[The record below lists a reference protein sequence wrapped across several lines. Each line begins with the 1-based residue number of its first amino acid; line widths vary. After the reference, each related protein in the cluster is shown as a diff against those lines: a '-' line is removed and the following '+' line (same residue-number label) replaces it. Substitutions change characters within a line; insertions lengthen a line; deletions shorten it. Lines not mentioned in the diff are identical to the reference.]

1 MFYVPILYKYG
12 YQSKPT
18 KKDPDVKYIAP
29 FGADPVNS
37 MLCVATTTTPLCD
50 TVNMGSLLKFLIK
63 NMLSMSLLIS
73 NDPVIT
79 ALPENGNP
87 VPDPPAFSAYDA
99 VNEYDDDNEFITLL
113 TVTGNVVPL
122 PRVNVIVELLTDAVF
137 ILVNECDAV
146 LENDAD
152 VAKNAYD
159 DVFANNAY
167 DADSAHDA
175 VPKNE
180 PVISYDPVGSCDIL
194 NINFPRLIAPI
205 SL

>member
-1 MFYVPILYKYG
+1 
-12 YQSKPT
+12 
-18 KKDPDVKYIAP
+18 
-29 FGADPVNS
+29 
-37 MLCVATTTTPLCD
+37 
-50 TVNMGSLLKFLIK
+50 
-63 NMLSMSLLIS
+63 MSLLIS

-87 VPDPPAFSAYDA
+87 LPVPPPAFIAYDA

-113 TVTGNVVPL
+113 TVMGNVVPL

-152 VAKNAYD
+152 TAKNAYD

-180 PVISYDPVGSCDIL
+180 PVISYDAVGNCDIL